1 MQKLIQFL
9 KKFRDFFI
17 FFILQVFVLTLFFNS
32 KAYHRSKMVNTS
44 SGIVGWFLEKK
55 HNITKHFD
63 LEEANEALLEHNAAL
78 LAQQPESFY
87 QLQQDVFRVNDTL
100 KKQHFK
106 YIPAT
111 VINAT
116 SNDSRN
122 YFTLNKGLAQGV
134 YPDMGVISDHGVIG
148 RVIDAS
154 DHFSIVMT
162 ALSIDSKITVK
173 HESNNEF
180 WFLTWEAY
188 EGNFGIIHN
197 VKRDI
202 AFEVG
207 DKVVTRGGDLI
218 FPTGVPV
225 GTIHE
230 VISEDGSQTISLSI
244 DLAVNYNAVY
254 HVYVVENLM
263 KNEQE
268 QLEQNALNG
277 E

>member
-1 MQKLIQFL
+1 
-9 KKFRDFFI
+9 
-17 FFILQVFVLTLFFNS
+17 
-32 KAYHRSKMVNTS
+32 MVNTS

-63 LEEANEALLEHNAAL
+63 LEEANEALLEHNAEL

-87 QLQQDVFRVNDTL
+87 QLQSDVFRVNDTL
-100 KKQHFK
+100 KKQHFN

-122 YFTLNKGLAQGV
+122 YFTLNKGLSQGV
-134 YPDMGVISDHGVIG
+134 KPGMGVISDEGVIG

-154 DHFSIVMT
+154 NHFSIVMT

-188 EGNFGIIHN
+188 EGNFGKIHN

-202 AFEVG
+202 AFEIG
-207 DKVVTRGGDLI
+207 DRVVTRGDLV
-218 FPTGVPV
+218 FPMGVPV
-225 GTIHE
+225 GAIHE
-230 VISEDGSQTISLSI
+230 VISEDGSQTISLNI
-244 DLAVNYNAVY
+244 DLAVNYNGVY

-263 KNEQE
+263 KDEQE
-268 QLEQNALNG
+268 QLELNALNG